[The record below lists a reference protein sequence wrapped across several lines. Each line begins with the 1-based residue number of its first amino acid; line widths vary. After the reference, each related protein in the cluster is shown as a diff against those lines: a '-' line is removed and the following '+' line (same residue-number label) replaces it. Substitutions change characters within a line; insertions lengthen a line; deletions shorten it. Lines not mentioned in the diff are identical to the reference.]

1 MNNLHLII
9 PFIGLVALVAFVYFD
24 AFRDRE
30 KKQIKIHDNVSRLLD
45 SYDEAIWDAYI
56 AQKSELSGA
65 SLSGASTG
73 AETAEPK
80 QKKKAASTTKQTR
93 TSTVKYKDEM
103 LEEALE
109 ALEALEGASLVKI
122 SELAGHA
129 EVIASVGGKST
140 KFTTMREQ
148 QIEKRRKQRMRFGKP
163 KIYVGRPIDKLDD
176 EKHYT
181 IIKTPKV

>member
-1 MNNLHLII
+1 MMNNLHLII

-65 SLSGASTG
+65 STG

-109 ALEALEGASLVKI
+109 VLEALEGASLVKI

>member
-1 MNNLHLII
+1 MMNNLHLII

-24 AFRDRE
+24 AFKDRK
-30 KKQIKIHDNVSRLLD
+30 KKQIKLHDNVSRLLD

-56 AQKSELSGA
+56 AQKPE
-65 SLSGASTG
+65 LSGASTG
-73 AETAEPK
+73 AEAAEPK

-93 TSTVKYKDEM
+93 TSTVKDKDEM

-109 ALEALEGASLVKI
+109 VLEALEGASLVKI
-122 SELAGHA
+122 SEVAGYA
-129 EVIASVGGKST
+129 EAIASVGGKST

-176 EKHYT
+176 ANHYT

>member
-1 MNNLHLII
+1 MMNNLHLII

-30 KKQIKIHDNVSRLLD
+30 KKQIKLHDNVSRLLD

-56 AQKSELSGA
+56 AQKSE
-65 SLSGASTG
+65 LSGASTG

-93 TSTVKYKDEM
+93 TSTVKDKDEM
-103 LEEALE
+103 LEK
-109 ALEALEGASLVKI
+109 ALEALEGASLVKV
-122 SELAGHA
+122 SELAGYA